1 MLLLLLLLCSRS
13 CTPERDADSCC
24 GQTTLPKFHVHWKN
38 PQDKR
43 SSKKNQVKGWWIY
56 QQWHVV
62 HVTFDSA
69 TVRSLVTIFRTVP
82 LQMRSWSIRRCQTSS
97 SGHPFFFHGWW
108 KSGLR
113 GRTDITL
120 ITQLGV
126 GSSNAP
132 SDDGRPGVFSG
143 GRGTTHYWGANR
155 TRLIGSPVSARIPRA
170 NINDEG
176 ELRSLSLS

>member
-1 MLLLLLLLCSRS
+1 MLTVVHSRKGRGQLLRPNNTSLVPSFLYIGKIHKIRG
-13 CTPERDADSCC
+13 AA
-24 GQTTLPKFHVHWKN
+24 K
-38 PQDKR
+38 
-43 SSKKNQVKGWWIY
+43 KKNQVKGWWIY

-126 GSSNAP
+126 GSSSAP